1 MDHELG
7 IVFIN
12 FWANIWELKD
22 IFDQNQGEPV
32 ANYQN
37 INLTNINASTLLN
50 DTSDEE
56 TIFDL
61 LEPVANFQNI
71 SLTNIDASTL
81 LNDTSDQTTIFDLM
95 EPDEIQ
101 NITTS
106 NNESSMNTLSG
117 K

>member
-22 IFDQNQGEPV
+22 IFNQNRGEPV

-50 DTSDEE
+50 DTSDE
-56 TIFDL
+56 
-61 LEPVANFQNI
+61 A
-71 SLTNIDASTL
+71 
-81 LNDTSDQTTIFDLM
+81 TIFDLM
-95 EPDEIQ
+95 KPNEIQFQ

-106 NNESSMNTLSG
+106 NTDSSMNSLSG

>member
-22 IFDQNQGEPV
+22 IFNQNRGEPV

-50 DTSDEE
+50 DTSDE
-56 TIFDL
+56 
-61 LEPVANFQNI
+61 A
-71 SLTNIDASTL
+71 
-81 LNDTSDQTTIFDLM
+81 TIFDLM
-95 EPDEIQ
+95 KPNEIQFQ

-106 NNESSMNTLSG
+106 NNESSMNSLSG

>member
-7 IVFIN
+7 IIFIN

-22 IFDQNQGEPV
+22 IFNQNPEPV

-50 DTSDEE
+50 DTLDE
-56 TIFDL
+56 
-61 LEPVANFQNI
+61 A
-71 SLTNIDASTL
+71 
-81 LNDTSDQTTIFDLM
+81 TIFDLM

-101 NITTS
+101 NITTN

-117 K
+117 KR

>member
-12 FWANIWELKD
+12 YWANIWELKD
-22 IFDQNQGEPV
+22 IFNQNRGEPV

-37 INLTNINASTLLN
+37 NNLTNINASTLLN
-50 DTSDEE
+50 DTSDE
-56 TIFDL
+56 
-61 LEPVANFQNI
+61 A
-71 SLTNIDASTL
+71 
-81 LNDTSDQTTIFDLM
+81 TIFDLM
-95 EPDEIQ
+95 EPNEIQFQ

-106 NNESSMNTLSG
+106 NTESSMNSLTG

>member
-22 IFDQNQGEPV
+22 IFNQNRGEPL

-37 INLTNINASTLLN
+37 INLTNINASTLFVLN
-50 DTSDEE
+50 DTSDE
-56 TIFDL
+56 
-61 LEPVANFQNI
+61 A
-71 SLTNIDASTL
+71 
-81 LNDTSDQTTIFDLM
+81 TIFDLM
-95 EPDEIQ
+95 EPNEIQFQ

-106 NNESSMNTLSG
+106 NTESSMNSLSG

>member
-7 IVFIN
+7 IIFIN

-22 IFDQNQGEPV
+22 IFNQNPEPV

-37 INLTNINASTLLN
+37 NNLTNINASTLLN
-50 DTSDEE
+50 DTLDE
-56 TIFDL
+56 
-61 LEPVANFQNI
+61 A
-71 SLTNIDASTL
+71 
-81 LNDTSDQTTIFDLM
+81 TIFDLM

-101 NITTS
+101 NITTN

>member
-7 IVFIN
+7 IIFIN

-22 IFDQNQGEPV
+22 VYNQNPEPV

-50 DTSDEE
+50 DTLDE
-56 TIFDL
+56 
-61 LEPVANFQNI
+61 A
-71 SLTNIDASTL
+71 
-81 LNDTSDQTTIFDLM
+81 TIFDLM

-101 NITTS
+101 NITTN
-106 NNESSMNTLSG
+106 NNESSMNALSG
-117 K
+117 KR

>member
-7 IVFIN
+7 IIFIN

-22 IFDQNQGEPV
+22 VYNQNPEPV

-50 DTSDEE
+50 DTSDE
-56 TIFDL
+56 
-61 LEPVANFQNI
+61 A
-71 SLTNIDASTL
+71 
-81 LNDTSDQTTIFDLM
+81 TIFDLM

-101 NITTS
+101 NITTN

-117 K
+117 KR

>member
-7 IVFIN
+7 IIFIN

-22 IFDQNQGEPV
+22 IFNQNPEPV

-50 DTSDEE
+50 DTLDE
-56 TIFDL
+56 
-61 LEPVANFQNI
+61 A
-71 SLTNIDASTL
+71 
-81 LNDTSDQTTIFDLM
+81 TIFDLM
-95 EPDEIQ
+95 EPDEIH
-101 NITTS
+101 NIATS

-117 K
+117 KR

>member
-22 IFDQNQGEPV
+22 IFNQNRGEPV
-32 ANYQN
+32 SNYQNIPVSNYQN

-50 DTSDEE
+50 DTLDE
-56 TIFDL
+56 
-61 LEPVANFQNI
+61 A
-71 SLTNIDASTL
+71 
-81 LNDTSDQTTIFDLM
+81 TIFDLM

-106 NNESSMNTLSG
+106 NTESSMNTLSG

>member
-7 IVFIN
+7 IIFIN

-22 IFDQNQGEPV
+22 VYNQNPEPV

-50 DTSDEE
+50 DTLDE
-56 TIFDL
+56 
-61 LEPVANFQNI
+61 A
-71 SLTNIDASTL
+71 
-81 LNDTSDQTTIFDLM
+81 TIFDLM

>member
-22 IFDQNQGEPV
+22 IFNQNQGEPV

-50 DTSDEE
+50 DTLDE
-56 TIFDL
+56 
-61 LEPVANFQNI
+61 A
-71 SLTNIDASTL
+71 
-81 LNDTSDQTTIFDLM
+81 TIFDLM

-101 NITTS
+101 NITTN

>member
-12 FWANIWELKD
+12 FWANIWELKE
-22 IFDQNQGEPV
+22 IFNQNQGEPV

-50 DTSDEE
+50 DTLDE
-56 TIFDL
+56 
-61 LEPVANFQNI
+61 A
-71 SLTNIDASTL
+71 
-81 LNDTSDQTTIFDLM
+81 TIFDLM

-101 NITTS
+101 NITTN

>member
-7 IVFIN
+7 IIFIN

-22 IFDQNQGEPV
+22 IFNQNPEPV

-37 INLTNINASTLLN
+37 INLTNINASNLLN
-50 DTSDEE
+50 DTSDE
-56 TIFDL
+56 
-61 LEPVANFQNI
+61 A
-71 SLTNIDASTL
+71 
-81 LNDTSDQTTIFDLM
+81 TIFDLM

-101 NITTS
+101 NITTN

-117 K
+117 KR

>member
-12 FWANIWELKD
+12 FWANIWELRD
-22 IFDQNQGEPV
+22 IFNQNRGEPV

-37 INLTNINASTLLN
+37 INLTSINASTLLN
-50 DTSDEE
+50 DTSDEA
-56 TIFDL
+56 T
-61 LEPVANFQNI
+61 V
-71 SLTNIDASTL
+71 
-81 LNDTSDQTTIFDLM
+81 FDLM
-95 EPDEIQ
+95 EPNEIQFQ

-106 NNESSMNTLSG
+106 NTESSMNNLSG